1 MPKPAPCSLAHPLPA
16 HSSNVSPLSLPPRAK
31 RSLRESIE
39 YTFVSFEGSNPHCD
53 ARTGRGG
60 SSSIYYI
67 IRYIPLFPPFIPLSA
82 PLFRFFLKKSF
93 PTLCQFAEKSY
104 LCTRKTGTPP
114 TSHHGGCFP
123 ALRKKEFFD
132 RFS

>member
-1 MPKPAPCSLAHPLPA
+1 MLIL
-16 HSSNVSPLSLPPRAK
+16 SPFPRFYV
-31 RSLRESIE
+31 R
-39 YTFVSFEGSNPHCD
+39 
-53 ARTGRGG
+53 
-60 SSSIYYI
+60 
-67 IRYIPLFPPFIPLSA
+67 LFHY
-82 PLFRFFLKKSF
+82 FLKKSF
-93 PTLCQFAEKSY
+93 PTLCRFAEKSY